1 MEIGL
6 TDSVENVKRIEED
19 EYHDIKESD
28 NENIDDIRRKIIEFM
43 KSLGYLYTEG
53 EREFDDEINDLFGK
67 GNTLVEIA
75 ITVGID
81 NEVIKQIM
89 EKTN

>member
-6 TDSVENVKRIEED
+6 TDSVDENGKRIEED
-19 EYHDIKESD
+19 EYHDINAGDKES
-28 NENIDDIRRKIIEFM
+28 IDDIRRKLIDFM
-43 KSLGYLYTEG
+43 KSLGYSYTEG
-53 EREFDDEINDLFGK
+53 ELEFDDEINDLFGK
-67 GNTLVEIA
+67 GGTLVEIA

-89 EKTN
+89 EK